1 MTHRRWITVTAA
13 AVACLLVGASA
24 GPAMAADP
32 GLTADTIKIGAFGP
46 RTGRVYMYGELAMNG
61 AELVYRQVNDRGG
74 IHGRKIVYV
83 REDDECKN
91 EGGIA
96 AAKKLIHQ
104 HQVFMIHG
112 GGCSNPA
119 IAAREEVESNRVPMF
134 VLDAVADQ
142 IAQGARYIFHP
153 GLTSG
158 LESVAQV
165 DFAKA
170 MGAKKIAVV
179 WQNDAWG
186 KGRYEAL
193 MAKMKAEGI
202 TPVATE
208 EMTVEQN
215 DATAV
220 VLRVQKSGADT
231 VIQELYPKPTAV
243 FVRDAL
249 KFGYKPLYIS
259 QTAAADLQDLQKQI
273 GIPGALDRFY
283 AISQVRVSLDDP
295 DMEPWRQALQKHFPN
310 DRLSIYTLFGIASAK
325 VVVAALEHAG
335 RDLTRERLVEAT
347 NRLCRVETG
356 IYPGPVCF
364 TPDDHHGLDQVAWI
378 RLTGD
383 GKVEFWR
390 GK

>member
-1 MTHRRWITVTAA
+1 MTAA
-13 AVACLLVGASA
+13 LAALLAS
-24 GPAMAADP
+24 GSVMPATAAEP
-32 GLTADTIKIGAFGP
+32 GLTSDTIKIGAFGP

-61 AELVYRQVNDRGG
+61 AELVFRQVNEKGG

-91 EGGIA
+91 EGGVA
-96 AAKKLIHQ
+96 AVKKLIHQ

-119 IAAREEVESNRVPMF
+119 IAARDEVETNKVPMA

-142 IAQGARYIFHP
+142 IAKDAKYIFHP

-158 LESVAQV
+158 LESVAQA
-165 DFAKA
+165 DLAKS
-170 MGAKKIAVV
+170 MDAKKVAIV

-186 KGRYEAL
+186 KGRYDAL
-193 MAKMKAEGI
+193 MDKLKKEGI
-202 TPVATE
+202 TPVAVE

-220 VLRVQKSGADT
+220 VLRIQKSGADA

-243 FVRDAL
+243 FVRDAN

-259 QTAAADLQDLQKQI
+259 QTAAADLADLQKQI
-273 GIPGALDRFY
+273 GIPGALEKFY
-283 AISQVRVSLDDP
+283 AISQVKVSLDDP
-295 DMEPWRQALQKHFPN
+295 DMEPWKQALQKHFPG

-325 VVVAALEHAG
+325 VVVAALEKAG
-335 RDLTRERLVEAT
+335 KDLTREKLVAT
-347 NRLCRVETG
+347 MNTLCGVETG

-364 TPDDHHGLDQVAWI
+364 KSNDHHGLKQVAWI
-378 RLTGD
+378 YLGKD
-383 GKVEFWR
+383 GKTEFLR
-390 GK
+390 QR

>member
-1 MTHRRWITVTAA
+1 MADRRWTIA
-13 AVACLLVGASA
+13 AVALAFVLVLA
-24 GPAMAADP
+24 GVWPAPAADP
-32 GLTADTIKIGAFGP
+32 GLTPDTITIGAFGP

-61 AELVYRQVNDRGG
+61 AELVYRQVNEKGG
-74 IHGRKIVYV
+74 IHGRKIAYV

-104 HQVFMIHG
+104 HKVFMIHG
-112 GGCSNPA
+112 GGCSTPA
-119 IAAREEVESNRVPMF
+119 IAAREEVESNRVPMA
-134 VLDAVADQ
+134 VLDAVADE
-142 IAQGARYIFHP
+142 IARDSKYIFHP

-158 LESVAQV
+158 LESVAQA

-186 KGRYEAL
+186 KGRFEAL
-193 MAKMKAEGI
+193 MRKLKAEGV
-202 TPVATE
+202 TPVTIE

-220 VLRVQKSGADT
+220 VLKVQKSGADA

-243 FVRDAL
+243 FIRDAL
-249 KFGYKPLYIS
+249 KFGYKPIYIS
-259 QTAAADLQDLQKQI
+259 QTAAADLGDLQKQI
-273 GIPGALDRFY
+273 GIPGALEKFY
-283 AISQVRVSLDDP
+283 AISQVKVSLDDT
-295 DMEPWRQALQKHFPN
+295 DMEPWRQALQRHFPN

-325 VVVAALEHAG
+325 VVVAGLEKAG
-335 RDLTRERLVEAT
+335 KDLTREGLVAAM
-347 NRLCRVETG
+347 NNLCAVETG

-364 TPDDHHGLDQVAWI
+364 KPSDHHGLKQVAWI
-378 RLTGD
+378 YLGKD
-383 GKVEFWR
+383 GKTEFWR
-390 GK
+390 QR

>member
-1 MTHRRWITVTAA
+1 MRHRRRFMTAA
-13 AVACLLVGASA
+13 LAALLAIGTVM
-24 GPAMAADP
+24 PATANDP
-32 GLTADTIKIGAFGP
+32 GVTNDTIKIGAFGP

-61 AELVYRQVNDRGG
+61 AELVFRQVNEKGG

-96 AAKKLIHQ
+96 AVKKLIHQ

-119 IAAREEVESNRVPMF
+119 IAARDEVETNKVPMA

-142 IAQGARYIFHP
+142 IAKDAKYIFHP

-158 LESVAQV
+158 LESVAQA
-165 DFAKA
+165 DLAKS
-170 MGAKKIAVV
+170 MGAKKVAVV

-186 KGRYEAL
+186 KGRFEAL
-193 MAKMKAEGI
+193 MEKLKKDGV
-202 TPVATE
+202 TPVAVE

-220 VLRVQKSGADT
+220 VLRIQKAGADA

-243 FVRDAL
+243 FVRDAN

-259 QTAAADLQDLQKQI
+259 QTAAADLADLQKQI
-273 GIPGALDRFY
+273 GIPGALEKFY
-283 AISQVRVSLDDP
+283 AISQVKVSLDDP
-295 DMEPWRQALQKHFPN
+295 DMETWKQALQTHFPS

-325 VVVAALEHAG
+325 VVVAALERAG
-335 RDLTRERLVEAT
+335 KDLTREKLVTAM
-347 NRLCRVETG
+347 NGLCNIETA

-364 TPDDHHGLDQVAWI
+364 KPNDHHGLKQVAWI
-378 RLTGD
+378 YLGKD
-383 GKVEFWR
+383 GKTEFLR
-390 GK
+390 QR